1 MARMTTVAGEE
12 LEWAMP
18 QGDRT
23 RDVRPLVRLY
33 ASKHAHRLLP
43 APVALAVVG
52 SLEPL
57 VRRYRNPTEDRD
69 ADHLMKDLLLY
80 TPRAREAPK
89 LARRYLRER
98 ARTRELFWR
107 PWLLERSRV
116 IGREHWEAA
125 HAGGGGGVVV
135 LGHIGAS
142 WAVPGIL
149 GLNGFRLY
157 LVTSAHFW
165 KPMPPGLM
173 GLAYPYMRSEYGEK
187 ALGRG
192 RLIPNDAG
200 PERLIELVER
210 GETVGIAFDVPGSA
224 ATPFLGRS
232 VALSGGPATLAWRT
246 KVKVL
251 PVIAERHGA
260 RIDLRMLEP
269 LDPADYRDLRGLRV
283 AIARTYEPFVL
294 EKPEAVEV
302 AWYPSP
308 LVTEALSS
316 QAPDA
321 PGDVLR

>member
-1 MARMTTVAGEE
+1 MTTAIDGE

-18 QGDRT
+18 QGDRA
-23 RDVRPLVRLY
+23 RGVRPLVRAY
-33 ASKHAHRLLP
+33 ASKHTHRLLP
-43 APVALAVVG
+43 APVALALVG
-52 SLEPL
+52 TLEPIL
-57 VRRYRNPTEDRD
+57 RGHRNPTENRD

-80 TPRAREAPK
+80 TPRAPEAGA
-89 LARRYLRER
+89 LARRYLAER

-107 PWLLERSRV
+107 PWLLRRSRV
-116 IGREHWEAA
+116 IGREHWDAA
-125 HAGGGGGVVV
+125 HSDGRGCVVV

-142 WAVPGIL
+142 WAIPGIL

-192 RLIPNDAG
+192 RLIPNDAS
-200 PERLIELVER
+200 PERLVRLVER

-232 VALSGGPATLAWRT
+232 VALSGGPATLAFRT
-246 KVKVL
+246 GVKVL
-251 PVIAERHGA
+251 PVITERHGA

-269 LDPADYRDLRGLRV
+269 LDPADFRDLRALRV
-283 AIARTYEPFVL
+283 AIARTYEAFVL
-294 EKPEAVEV
+294 EKPETVEV

-308 LVTEALSS
+308 LVTEALTS

-321 PGDVLR
+321 VGDVLR